1 MKNKNIKSYL
11 QLPYTRELLPE
22 PEGGWFVRIKE
33 LPGCMSQGETPQ
45 EAITQIEEALVLWLE
60 AALEANRP
68 IPEPKPDADFS
79 GKFIVRL
86 PKSLHRKAVE
96 QAEMEGVSL
105 NQWVLSVVA
114 EAVGQERAI
123 QVNLSTKPLSAAIK

>member
-1 MKNKNIKSYL
+1 MKNKNIQSYL

-60 AALEANRP
+60 AALEANLP

-105 NQWVLSVVA
+105 NQWVLSVIA

-123 QVNLSTKPLSAAIK
+123 QVNLTTKPLSAAIK